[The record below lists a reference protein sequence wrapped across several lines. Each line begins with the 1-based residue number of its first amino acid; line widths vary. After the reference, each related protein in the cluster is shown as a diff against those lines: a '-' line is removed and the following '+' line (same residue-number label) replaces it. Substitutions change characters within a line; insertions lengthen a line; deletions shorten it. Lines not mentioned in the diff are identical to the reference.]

1 VSLCSIRTRERILTP
16 SGQRFPQRDQMAPI
30 SATMLRSLIAVAW
43 LSVVSSQQSFDDGIV
58 RRHIQSAARTS
69 GVIAVKLK
77 RKGNNSTGLSRTALG
92 FLQTRAEASAGPMGT
107 SAPPPVDIFGQID
120 VGTPPQTFNVAFD
133 TGSGNLLLTS
143 ADCRSLGCMPHK
155 PYNSRDSSTA
165 QVVEFAGQR
174 SGGEGSDPLT
184 AYPDGTPEQLTVA
197 VSTGQADGDTML
209 DRVCLG
215 AASQNVCATTGFIQ
229 MTRMSR
235 EPWDTFPYDGIL
247 GVGMPASSMDP
258 RFNLLGNLAE
268 AGVLKRNRFAV
279 WLATEHDHED
289 SEITFGDF
297 PEHRLGSEILWLPVS
312 RTDTGMWQAN
322 LIDVAVN
329 NVKLGSCGLGGCQA
343 AFDTGTSV
351 IAGPTHWV
359 TGVLSAL
366 NVQED
371 CSNYDT
377 LPPLGF
383 AFRMFILNI
392 EKFDYVKRVGDKCFH
407 QMMRLDTPAPKGPI
421 VLLGDPFLK
430 RYLTI
435 FDRDSLKIGVS
446 FANHQARPGT
456 TETDAQKASRL
467 MFLQE

>member
-1 VSLCSIRTRERILTP
+1 
-16 SGQRFPQRDQMAPI
+16 M
-30 SATMLRSLIAVAW
+30 RSLVAAAW
-43 LSVVSSQQSFDDGIV
+43 LCIAGSDQVFDDNAV
-58 RRHIQSAARTS
+58 RNHFQSSAGTS
-69 GVIAVKLK
+69 GVVTVKLK
-77 RKGNNSTGLSRTALG
+77 KRIANSTGLSRAALG
-92 FLQTRAEASAGPMGT
+92 FLQMRAESGAGPMSAT
-107 SAPPPVDIFGQID
+107 APPPVDIFGQID
-120 VGTPPQTFNVAFD
+120 VGTPAQTFNVAFD

-143 ADCRSLGCMPHK
+143 ANCRSLGCMPHK
-155 PYNSRDSSTA
+155 PYNSRESSTA
-165 QVVEFAGQR
+165 QVVEFAGPR
-174 SGGEGSDPLT
+174 SGGDGSDPLT
-184 AYPDGTPEQLTVA
+184 AYPDGTPEQVALA

-215 AASQNVCATTGFIQ
+215 AASENACATTGFIQ

-247 GVGMPASSMDP
+247 GVGMPASSMDR
-258 RFNLLGNLAE
+258 RFNFLGNLAE

-279 WLATEHDHED
+279 WLATEHDLED

-297 PEHRLGSEILWLPVS
+297 PENRLGSEILWLPVS

-351 IAGPTHWV
+351 IAGPGHWV

-366 NVQED
+366 NIQED
-371 CSNYDT
+371 CSNYDN

-392 EKFDYVKRVGDKCFH
+392 EKYDYVKRVGDKCYH
-407 QMMRLDTPAPKGPI
+407 QLMKLDTPPPKGPI

-446 FANHQARPGT
+446 FSTHQPRPGT
-456 TETDAQKASRL
+456 TETDVQKVSRL